1 MLQLHK
7 NKKTRMITGVV
18 IASLVLVLP
27 FVLAR
32 PSRAI
37 LRIGNYEYRLA
48 VAATA
53 EAKERGLSGRAGLA
67 TNEGMLFVYDKPQKV
82 CMWMKDMS
90 FPIDIIWLDAGKKV
104 VHMSK
109 DVSPETYPAS
119 FCANAPAKYVIELP
133 AGELARRHITEGQ
146 QLSL

>member
-1 MLQLHK
+1 MWPAVAVVACVAIILGYLLQSPAK
-7 NKKTRMITGVV
+7 AT
-18 IASLVLVLP
+18 
-27 FVLAR
+27 
-32 PSRAI
+32 
-37 LRIGNYEYRLA
+37 LRIGDYTYRLTI
-48 VAATA
+48 VSTT
-53 EAKERGLSGRAGLA
+53 EGRERGLSGRAGLA
-67 TNEGMLFVYDKPQKV
+67 ANEGMLFVYDKPQKV

-90 FPIDIIWLDAGKKV
+90 FPIDILWLDTGKKV